1 MDILTETF
9 QLLKETN
16 LVKTETDFSLHWLH
30 KSERY
35 YSMIKHSEREASVGA
50 LCTLLARLRDAGER
64 VELEEQRR
72 SAGLGRL
79 EQQLAE
85 KLHQRALAGAGG
97 DACVRMKS

>member
-9 QLLKETN
+9 QVLKDKD
-16 LVKTETDFSLHWLH
+16 LVKTETEFSLNWLH

-64 VELEEQRR
+64 VELREQGR
-72 SAGLGRL
+72 SDGLRRL
-79 EQQLAE
+79 EQQLADE
-85 KLHQRALAGAGG
+85 LHQRALAGAGG
-97 DACVRMKS
+97 DACVRGNS

>member
-1 MDILTETF
+1 MNILTETY

-16 LVKTETDFSLHWLH
+16 RVKTETDFSLHWLH

-64 VELEEQRR
+64 VEVGEQGR
-72 SAGLGRL
+72 SDGLGRL
-79 EQQLAE
+79 EQQLATE
-85 KLHQRALAGAGG
+85 LHQRALTKRGVMH
-97 DACVRMKS
+97 ACV

>member
-1 MDILTETF
+1 MDILTETY
-9 QLLKETN
+9 QVLKDTN
-16 LVKTETDFSLHWLH
+16 LVKTETEFSLNWLH
-30 KSERY
+30 KSGRY

-72 SAGLGRL
+72 SDGLGRL
-79 EQQLAE
+79 EHMLAAE
-85 KLHQRALAGAGG
+85 LHQRALAGPGG

>member
-9 QLLKETN
+9 QVLKDKN
-16 LVKTETDFSLHWLH
+16 LVKTETEFSLHWLH

-64 VELEEQRR
+64 VEVGEQGHSDGPWAARAA
-72 SAGLGRL
+72 AGNRTPP
-79 EQQLAE
+79 
-85 KLHQRALAGAGG
+85 KGAGRG
-97 DACVRMKS
+97 RR